1 MPTTGAGTLLLDQIA
16 HASTYVI
23 VAAAVVHLAVFFG
36 LWAWARRDLRNIASA
51 LFDFTRG
58 LQHQSM
64 LDATAH
70 LSEQVEAFLADVND
84 TLGDS
89 SRQADRAALLHRI
102 SILDEKRRYLNS
114 MLFETCYNMAR
125 TMIEAYPLAGILG
138 TILSIGA
145 ALQQSASIQ
154 AIVQRF
160 GDAIWSTGV
169 GLMAFILLLFL
180 NSMLEP
186 PFVRLAENRAHVR
199 ATVARAKRELSFAS
213 GPGGEGGAAA

>member
-23 VAAAVVHLAVFFG
+23 VGAAAVHLVIFFG
-36 LWAWARRDLRNIASA
+36 LWAWARGDLKNIASA

-84 TLGDS
+84 TLGDPT
-89 SRQADRAALLHRI
+89 RQADRAALLHRI

-145 ALQQSASIQ
+145 ALQQSATIQ
-154 AIVQRF
+154 AIVLRF

-180 NSMLEP
+180 NSFLEP
-186 PFVRLAENRAHVR
+186 PFVRLAENRQHVR
-199 ATVARAKRELSFAS
+199 DTVARAKRELSFAS
-213 GPGGEGGAAA
+213 GPGSGGGASA

>member
-89 SRQADRAALLHRI
+89 SRLPQ
-102 SILDEKRRYLNS
+102 LD
-114 MLFETCYNMAR
+114 A
-125 TMIEAYPLAGILG
+125 
-138 TILSIGA
+138 
-145 ALQQSASIQ
+145 
-154 AIVQRF
+154 V
-160 GDAIWSTGV
+160 
-169 GLMAFILLLFL
+169 
-180 NSMLEP
+180 
-186 PFVRLAENRAHVR
+186 
-199 ATVARAKRELSFAS
+199 
-213 GPGGEGGAAA
+213 

>member
-1 MPTTGAGTLLLDQIA
+1 MPTTGAGTALLDQIA

-23 VAAAVVHLAVFFG
+23 VAAAAVHLVVFFG
-36 LWAWARRDLRNIASA
+36 LWAWARRDLKNIASA

-58 LQHQSM
+58 LKHQSM

-84 TLGDS
+84 TLGDP

-145 ALQQSASIQ
+145 ALQQSATIQ

-160 GDAIWSTGV
+160 GDAIWSTGA

-180 NSMLEP
+180 NSFLEP
-186 PFVRLAENRAHVR
+186 PFVRLAENRQHVR
-199 ATVARAKRELSFAS
+199 ATVARAKRELSFTAGS
-213 GPGGEGGAAA
+213 GGGGGMSA